1 MSTREFFIQRHEA
14 ELPAFLNVLK
24 ALPADRLDYKPH
36 ERSPSAEQLV
46 GTIAGEMA
54 VCVNVVKE
62 RRGEWVETPFKPLDE
77 MISTYEQAVKAL
89 TTQVATLDDEAW
101 NAKAEFYYG
110 GKKVNEVPVSE
121 FLWMCLFDA
130 IHHRGQLTTYLRP
143 MGSKV
148 PAIYGPSA
156 DAKS

>member
-1 MSTREFFIQRHEA
+1 MTTREFYVQRHQA
-14 ELPAFLNVLK
+14 EYETFVKVLK

-36 ERSPSAEQLV
+36 DRSPSAEQLV
-46 GTIAGEMA
+46 GTIAGEFA
-54 VCVNVVKE
+54 VCVNVAKE
-62 RRGEWVETPFKPLDE
+62 RRGEWVQQPFRPLDE
-77 MISTYEQAVKAL
+77 MIATYEQSVKAL
-89 TTQVATLDDEAW
+89 TEAVSQLDEAGW
-101 NAKAEFYYG
+101 NSPAEFYYG
-110 GKKVNEVPVSE
+110 GKKVNETPVGE

-130 IHHRGQLTTYLRP
+130 IHHRGQLTAYLRP